1 MSLASQ
7 SVAGSLLIDAACLLA
22 VRQQV
27 RADDFEVA
35 ADRAIFE
42 AACRLADAGQAIDVV
57 TIVQNARKHG
67 ADISDEYAATLM
79 KVTPTAANATN
90 YAATVHAEAVRRRLS
105 DIGVRLMDACEDQ
118 TNTPAGIITEA
129 MSALE
134 TADTAPQTGMRTSP
148 DTLSAFLDYRA
159 QLESGR
165 AVTVGTGYPGLDKLL
180 GGGMLAQGLYILAAR
195 PGCGKTTLSL
205 KIAEHAAKNGA
216 CLFFS
221 LEMSA
226 EQITARRI
234 AAESGLSIGRLMVG
248 RGLLDEEQGKL
259 ANAASLLSTH
269 DFRLNRAPGA
279 SVSDIAQA
287 AHLAKNLR
295 LVVVDYLGLVRSDE
309 RGLSIYERVT
319 KNSAALKALARSL
332 NVPILCLCQL
342 NRASEQRTD
351 KQPSMADLRDSGAIE
366 QDADAVILLHRPA
379 MYENVQQKPW
389 EAQTLTAIVAKTV
402 TEIPDA
408 WISTSGAVLALS
420 RSTGLRWEAGYDA
433 GTALQASG
441 RSQAAPAYARPTPE
455 ARPLGRILR
464 IHQPRL
470 AICHDRAPR
479 RGVQA
484 CGRTVQGIA
493 QKCRENPDFFTFSVD
508 TRIILCAL
516 MRVFSSCA
524 TSVYYNT
531 WRYT

>member
-7 SVAGSLLIDAACLLA
+7 SVAGSILIDAACLSA

-27 RADDFEVA
+27 RADDFEIA

-42 AACRLADAGQAIDVV
+42 SACRLADAGQAVDVV
-57 TIVQNARKHG
+57 TILQDARRHG
-67 ADISDEYAATLM
+67 ADLSEEYAATLL
-79 KVTPTAANATN
+79 KVTPTAANAAQ
-90 YAATVHAEAVRRRLS
+90 YAAAVHSEAVRRRLS
-105 DIGVRLMDACEDQ
+105 GIGLQLAEASGDMAR
-118 TNTPAGIITEA
+118 TPAGIISETA
-129 MSALE
+129 AALE
-134 TADTAPQTGMRTSP
+134 TADAAPQAGMRSSSDALTE
-148 DTLSAFLDYRA
+148 FLEYRG

-165 AVTVGTGYPGLDKLL
+165 EVAVSTGYPGLDKLL
-180 GGGMLAQGLYILAAR
+180 GGGMLNQGLYILAAR
-195 PGCGKTTLSL
+195 PGCGKTTLGL
-205 KIAEHAAKNGA
+205 KIAESAAKNGA

-221 LEMSA
+221 LEMST

-248 RGLLDEEQGKL
+248 KSLSDDESGRV
-259 ANAASLLSTH
+259 ANAASVLSEH
-269 DFRLNRAPGA
+269 DFRLNRAPSA

-287 AHLAKNLR
+287 AHLTKNLR

-389 EAQTLTAIVAKTV
+389 EAQTLTAIVAKNRHGNTGRL
-402 TEIPDA
+402 DFDF
-408 WISTSGAVLALS
+408 WGSSGNIK
-420 RSTGLRWEAGYDA
+420 E
-433 GTALQASG
+433 
-441 RSQAAPAYARPTPE
+441 
-455 ARPLGRILR
+455 
-464 IHQPRL
+464 HRL
-470 AICHDRAPR
+470 EVGG
-479 RGVQA
+479 GV
-484 CGRTVQGIA
+484 
-493 QKCRENPDFFTFSVD
+493 
-508 TRIILCAL
+508 
-516 MRVFSSCA
+516 
-524 TSVYYNT
+524 
-531 WRYT
+531 

>member
-7 SVAGSLLIDAACLLA
+7 SVAGSILIDAACLPA

-42 AACRLADAGQAIDVV
+42 AACRLADAGQATDVV

-105 DIGVRLMDACEDQ
+105 EIGVRLMDACEDQ
-118 TNTPAGIITEA
+118 TKTPAGIITEA

-180 GGGMLAQGLYILAAR
+180 GGGMLAQGFYILAAR
-195 PGCGKTTLSL
+195 PGCGKMTLGL
-205 KIAEHAAKNGA
+205 KIAESASKTGA

-221 LEMSA
+221 LEMSS
-226 EQITARRI
+226 EQIVARRI
-234 AAESGLSIGRLMVG
+234 AAESGLSIGRLMVC
-248 RGLLDEEQGKL
+248 RDLSDEEQSKL
-259 ANAASLLSTH
+259 ANAASVLSTH
-269 DFRLNRAPGA
+269 DFHLNRAPGA

-319 KNSAALKALARSL
+319 RNSAALKALARSL
-332 NVPILCLCQL
+332 DVPILCLAQL
-342 NRASEQRTD
+342 NRAAEQRAD
-351 KQPSMADLRDSGAIE
+351 KCPSMADLRDSGAIE

-389 EAQTLTAIVAKTV
+389 EAQTLTAIVAKNRHGN
-402 TEIPDA
+402 IGRLDFDF
-408 WISTSGAVLALS
+408 WGSSGII
-420 RSTGLRWEAGYDA
+420 RE
-433 GTALQASG
+433 
-441 RSQAAPAYARPTPE
+441 
-455 ARPLGRILR
+455 
-464 IHQPRL
+464 HRL
-470 AICHDRAPR
+470 EVGG
-479 RGVQA
+479 GV
-484 CGRTVQGIA
+484 
-493 QKCRENPDFFTFSVD
+493 
-508 TRIILCAL
+508 
-516 MRVFSSCA
+516 
-524 TSVYYNT
+524 
-531 WRYT
+531 

>member
-7 SVAGSLLIDAACLLA
+7 SVAGSILIDAACLST

-42 AACRLADAGQAIDVV
+42 AACRLADAGQAADVV

-118 TNTPAGIITEA
+118 TKTPAGIITEA

-159 QLESGR
+159 QLESGQ

-180 GGGMLAQGLYILAAR
+180 GGGMLNQGLYILAAR
-195 PGCGKTTLSL
+195 PGCGKTTLGL
-205 KIAEHAAKNGA
+205 KIAESAAKTGA

-234 AAESGLSIGRLMVG
+234 AAESGLSIGRLMVCKD
-248 RGLLDEEQGKL
+248 LSNEEQSKL
-259 ANAASLLSTH
+259 VNAASVLSTH

-287 AHLAKNLR
+287 AHLAKDLR

-332 NVPILCLCQL
+332 NVPILCLAQL
-342 NRASEQRTD
+342 NRAAEQRAD
-351 KQPSMADLRDSGAIE
+351 KCPSMADLRDSGAIE
-366 QDADAVILLHRPA
+366 QDADAVVLLHRPA

-389 EAQTLTAIVAKTV
+389 EAQTLTAIVAKNRHGN
-402 TEIPDA
+402 IGRLDFDF
-408 WISTSGAVLALS
+408 WGSSGII
-420 RSTGLRWEAGYDA
+420 RE
-433 GTALQASG
+433 
-441 RSQAAPAYARPTPE
+441 
-455 ARPLGRILR
+455 
-464 IHQPRL
+464 HRL
-470 AICHDRAPR
+470 EVGG
-479 RGVQA
+479 GV
-484 CGRTVQGIA
+484 
-493 QKCRENPDFFTFSVD
+493 
-508 TRIILCAL
+508 
-516 MRVFSSCA
+516 
-524 TSVYYNT
+524 
-531 WRYT
+531 

>member
-7 SVAGSLLIDAACLLA
+7 SVAGSLLIDAACLPA

-42 AACRLADAGQAIDVV
+42 AACRLADAGQAVDVV
-57 TIVQNARKHG
+57 TIMQDARKHG

-148 DTLSAFLDYRA
+148 DTLSAFLEYRA

-165 AVTVGTGYPGLDKLL
+165 EVAVSTGYPGLDKLL
-180 GGGMLAQGLYILAAR
+180 GGGMLNQGLYILAAR
-195 PGCGKTTLSL
+195 PGCGKTTLGL
-205 KIAEHAAKNGA
+205 KIAESASKTGA

-248 RGLLDEEQGKL
+248 KSLSDDESGRV
-259 ANAASLLSTH
+259 ANAASVLSEH
-269 DFRLNRAPGA
+269 DFRLNRAPSA

-287 AHLAKNLR
+287 AHLTKNLQ

-309 RGLSIYERVT
+309 RGLSVYERVT
-319 KNSAALKALARSL
+319 RNSAALKSLARSL

-351 KQPSMADLRDSGAIE
+351 KQPGMADLRDSGAIE
-366 QDADAVILLHRPA
+366 QDADAVLLLHRPA
-379 MYENVQQKPW
+379 MYENVQQNPW
-389 EAQTLTAIVAKTV
+389 ESQTLTAIVAKNRHGN
-402 TEIPDA
+402 IGRLDFDF
-408 WISTSGAVLALS
+408 WGSSGIVRERRLEV
-420 RSTGLRWEAGYDA
+420 G
-433 GTALQASG
+433 G
-441 RSQAAPAYARPTPE
+441 R
-455 ARPLGRILR
+455 
-464 IHQPRL
+464 
-470 AICHDRAPR
+470 
-479 RGVQA
+479 V
-484 CGRTVQGIA
+484 
-493 QKCRENPDFFTFSVD
+493 
-508 TRIILCAL
+508 
-516 MRVFSSCA
+516 
-524 TSVYYNT
+524 
-531 WRYT
+531 

>member
-7 SVAGSLLIDAACLLA
+7 SVTGSILIDAACLSA

-42 AACRLADAGQAIDVV
+42 AACRLADAGQAADVV

-79 KVTPTAANATN
+79 KVTPTAANAAN
-90 YAATVHAEAVRRRLS
+90 YAATVHAEAVLRRLS

-118 TNTPAGIITEA
+118 TNTPAGIISEA
-129 MSALE
+129 AAALE
-134 TADTAPQTGMRTSP
+134 AADAAPQAGMRSSSEA
-148 DTLSAFLDYRA
+148 LSAFLDYRA
-159 QLESGR
+159 QLESGQ
-165 AVTVGTGYPGLDKLL
+165 AVTVSTGYPGLDKLL
-180 GGGMLAQGLYILAAR
+180 GGGMLNQGLYILAAR
-195 PGCGKTTLSL
+195 PGCGKTTLGL
-205 KIAEHAAKNGA
+205 KIAESAAKTGA

-221 LEMSA
+221 LEMST

-248 RGLLDEEQGKL
+248 KDLSDAEQAKL
-259 ANAASLLSTH
+259 ANAASVLSTH

-287 AHLAKNLR
+287 AHLTNGLR
-295 LVVVDYLGLVRSDE
+295 LIVVDYLGLVRSDE

-319 KNSAALKALARSL
+319 RNSAALKSIARSR

-379 MYENVQQKPW
+379 AYEAKQPLPW
-389 EAQTLTAIVAKTV
+389 EAQPLTAVVAKNRHGNTGRL
-402 TEIPDA
+402 DFDF
-408 WISTSGAVLALS
+408 WGSSGIIK
-420 RSTGLRWEAGYDA
+420 E
-433 GTALQASG
+433 
-441 RSQAAPAYARPTPE
+441 
-455 ARPLGRILR
+455 
-464 IHQPRL
+464 HRL
-470 AICHDRAPR
+470 EVGG
-479 RGVQA
+479 GV
-484 CGRTVQGIA
+484 
-493 QKCRENPDFFTFSVD
+493 
-508 TRIILCAL
+508 
-516 MRVFSSCA
+516 
-524 TSVYYNT
+524 
-531 WRYT
+531 

>member
-22 VRQQV
+22 ARQQV

-57 TIVQNARKHG
+57 AIVQNARKHG

-79 KVTPTAANATN
+79 KVTPTAANAAQ
-90 YAATVHAEAVRRRLS
+90 YASAVHSEAVRRRLS
-105 DIGVRLMDACEDQ
+105 DIGMQLAAASGDMAR
-118 TNTPAGIITEA
+118 TPAGIISEA
-129 MSALE
+129 AAALE
-134 TADTAPQTGMRTSP
+134 AADAAPQVGMCTSS
-148 DTLSAFLDYRA
+148 DALSAFLDYRA
-159 QLESGR
+159 QLESGQ

-180 GGGMLAQGLYILAAR
+180 GGGMLNQGLYVLAAR
-195 PGCGKTTLSL
+195 PGCGKTTFGL
-205 KIAEHAAKNGA
+205 KVAESAAKTGV

-221 LEMSA
+221 LEMST

-248 RGLLDEEQGKL
+248 WGLRDEEQAKL
-259 ANAASLLSTH
+259 ANAASVLSTH

-319 KNSAALKALARSL
+319 KNSAALKSLARSL
-332 NVPILCLCQL
+332 NVPILCLAQL
-342 NRASEQRTD
+342 NRAAEQRAD
-351 KQPSMADLRDSGAIE
+351 KCPSMADLRDSGAIE

-379 MYENVQQKPW
+379 AYEAKQPLPW
-389 EAQTLTAIVAKTV
+389 EAQPLTAIVAKNRHGNTGRL
-402 TEIPDA
+402 DFDF
-408 WISTSGAVLALS
+408 WGSSGIIK
-420 RSTGLRWEAGYDA
+420 E
-433 GTALQASG
+433 
-441 RSQAAPAYARPTPE
+441 
-455 ARPLGRILR
+455 
-464 IHQPRL
+464 HRL
-470 AICHDRAPR
+470 EVGG
-479 RGVQA
+479 GV
-484 CGRTVQGIA
+484 
-493 QKCRENPDFFTFSVD
+493 
-508 TRIILCAL
+508 
-516 MRVFSSCA
+516 
-524 TSVYYNT
+524 
-531 WRYT
+531 

>member
-57 TIVQNARKHG
+57 AIVQNARKHG

-79 KVTPTAANATN
+79 KVTPTAANAAQ
-90 YAATVHAEAVRRRLS
+90 YASAVHSEAVRRRLS
-105 DIGVRLMDACEDQ
+105 EIGMQLAEASGDMAR
-118 TNTPAGIITEA
+118 TPAGIISETA
-129 MSALE
+129 AALE
-134 TADTAPQTGMRTSP
+134 AADAAPQAGMCTSS
-148 DTLSAFLDYRA
+148 DALSAFLDYRA
-159 QLESGR
+159 QLESGQ

-180 GGGMLAQGLYILAAR
+180 GGGMLNQGLYILAAR
-195 PGCGKTTLSL
+195 PGGGKTTFGL
-205 KIAEHAAKNGA
+205 KVAESAAKTGA
-216 CLFFS
+216 CLFFL
-221 LEMSA
+221 LEMST

-248 RGLLDEEQGKL
+248 GGLRDEEQAKL
-259 ANAASLLSTH
+259 ANAASVLSTH

-319 KNSAALKALARSL
+319 KNSAALKSLARSL
-332 NVPILCLCQL
+332 NVPILCLAQL
-342 NRASEQRTD
+342 NRAAEQRAD
-351 KQPSMADLRDSGAIE
+351 KCPSMADLRDSGAIE

-379 MYENVQQKPW
+379 AYEAKQPLPW
-389 EAQTLTAIVAKTV
+389 EAQPLTAIVAKNRHGN
-402 TEIPDA
+402 IGRLDFDF
-408 WISTSGAVLALS
+408 WGSSGIIM
-420 RSTGLRWEAGYDA
+420 E
-433 GTALQASG
+433 
-441 RSQAAPAYARPTPE
+441 
-455 ARPLGRILR
+455 
-464 IHQPRL
+464 HRL
-470 AICHDRAPR
+470 EVGG
-479 RGVQA
+479 GV
-484 CGRTVQGIA
+484 
-493 QKCRENPDFFTFSVD
+493 
-508 TRIILCAL
+508 
-516 MRVFSSCA
+516 
-524 TSVYYNT
+524 
-531 WRYT
+531 